1 MHRCRCYFQEMVAIG
16 SRGWIDMTR
25 CYRCRDWA
33 EWTCPFSLH
42 ATSNLCLVIG
52 NQSSV
57 VQVHLEGLRWLA
69 DGDRCLHAI
78 LNIVQLRSV
87 REFDTTCPW
96 VKSNVCSFCVVTD
109 LFARA
114 NCDGVWSRSS
124 HMRAQP
130 RSMRTL
136 SRHAIEEHRH
146 MPSHYPEPDWQ
157 TFCAQPYCAGANNSV
172 SVSHQH
178 MSNIQNIITLTVFD
192 FENFYISKYAQH
204 FLD

>member
-1 MHRCRCYFQEMVAIG
+1 MQVRLRTSPVQLVNLCKYNILCIIVAVT
-16 SRGWIDMTR
+16 SKKWRPSVHAVELTR

-57 VQVHLEGLRWLA
+57 VQVQLEGLRWLA
-69 DGDRCLHAI
+69 DGDRCFHAI

-96 VKSNVCSFCVVTD
+96 VKSNVCSFRVVMD

-114 NCDGVWSRSS
+114 NCDGVWWFWTKS
-124 HMRAQP
+124 
-130 RSMRTL
+130 
-136 SRHAIEEHRH
+136 
-146 MPSHYPEPDWQ
+146 
-157 TFCAQPYCAGANNSV
+157 
-172 SVSHQH
+172 
-178 MSNIQNIITLTVFD
+178 LTMD
-192 FENFYISKYAQH
+192 
-204 FLD
+204 